1 MRVHAALA
9 VLLTTLPVAAFA
21 APPSQSPEPA
31 SASTASHCPRT
42 TSYLADKSGLYRGQ
56 PLKPRKLTELPPA
69 TTYMAVFR
77 HIDGCEV
84 PLTMV
89 EYRNSGR
96 R

>member
-9 VLLTTLPVAAFA
+9 VLLTTLPMAAVA
-21 APPSQSPEPA
+21 APPSQSAETPG
-31 SASTASHCPRT
+31 ASTASHCPRT

-56 PLKPRKLTELPPA
+56 PLKPRKLTELPSG

>member
-1 MRVHAALA
+1 MRVHAVLA

-21 APPSQSPEPA
+21 APPSQRPEPS

-56 PLKPRKLTELPPA
+56 PLKPRKLTELPQG